1 MVNDNDDIQI
11 LINKTERFLK
21 VSRSDQA
28 IKDIKGVLKDFEK
41 VLETDPDNLHI
52 LKVYAECLVKL
63 HELRKALEVFKKL
76 MELSPINVSIMR
88 NYASALFDNGESK
101 EALNVLES
109 ALHIEPKNVKVL
121 STYSKILLRLTDYK
135 KACEIFERSLQ
146 IEPDNT
152 IALNSYGKALADS
165 GDYKKACEIFER
177 SLQINPDNT
186 ITLNSYR
193 KALADSGDYKKACE
207 IFERS
212 LQIEPDNIIALNS
225 YRKALADSGD
235 YKKACEIFER
245 SLQINPDNTIALNS
259 YGKALADSGDYKK
272 ACEIFERSL
281 QINPDDTITL
291 NTYGKALA
299 DSGDY
304 KKACEIFQRSLQINP
319 DDTIAL
325 TSYGKALADSGDY
338 KKACEIFERSLQIN
352 PDNIIA
358 LTSCG
363 KALAD
368 SGDYKKACEILQ
380 RSLQIQPD
388 NYIFF
393 IFAKCLEQLGR
404 YKDAITQIE
413 QIDTRKLKQYDV
425 NVIHITLG
433 RLYYCLKLYQKG
445 DSYFNLAIDKSDD
458 KEKSILSS
466 ARSILANNPHNENAV
481 KMLRQIT
488 EDSPRYGEAWE
499 MLRLNTSQ
507 KEYFEMVHPDYD
519 HALNDAQI
527 LNRSIYHK
535 IANEISILK
544 AIAYRILRACKD
556 ENEVLTSI
564 IASIE
569 DVLEQINSRRA
580 AEKSELEFF
589 STDETIANTNN
600 KYQHI
605 LEVVA
610 KTAHDISDFVNNE
623 LAIIESKTRRM
634 IKKTPYE
641 DPQYIQF
648 NKLLIQLEL
657 SQAALNDLKAINEG
671 IKLKKHHF
679 PVRKLF
685 EKWESNTQIDNAC
698 ITLNIQN
705 GDSYFNGD
713 EEKIKSVINE
723 LVENSIK
730 HNSQKADLQI
740 QIISRDTVNPSGI
753 RGARIPGSQKYLF
766 IEFNDNGQGIS
777 PSRKDWIFQPMKT
790 TATEGYGSGL
800 GLFIIRKT
808 LIQMNGYI
816 QETGQKGAT
825 FEIYIPYTEEP

>member
-1 MVNDNDDIQI
+1 
-11 LINKTERFLK
+11 
-21 VSRSDQA
+21 
-28 IKDIKGVLKDFEK
+28 
-41 VLETDPDNLHI
+41 
-52 LKVYAECLVKL
+52 
-63 HELRKALEVFKKL
+63 
-76 MELSPINVSIMR
+76 
-88 NYASALFDNGESK
+88 
-101 EALNVLES
+101 
-109 ALHIEPKNVKVL
+109 
-121 STYSKILLRLTDYK
+121 
-135 KACEIFERSLQ
+135 
-146 IEPDNT
+146 
-152 IALNSYGKALADS
+152 
-165 GDYKKACEIFER
+165 
-177 SLQINPDNT
+177 
-186 ITLNSYR
+186 
-193 KALADSGDYKKACE
+193 
-207 IFERS
+207 
-212 LQIEPDNIIALNS
+212 
-225 YRKALADSGD
+225 
-235 YKKACEIFER
+235 
-245 SLQINPDNTIALNS
+245 
-259 YGKALADSGDYKK
+259 
-272 ACEIFERSL
+272 
-281 QINPDDTITL
+281 
-291 NTYGKALA
+291 
-299 DSGDY
+299 
-304 KKACEIFQRSLQINP
+304 
-319 DDTIAL
+319 
-325 TSYGKALADSGDY
+325 
-338 KKACEIFERSLQIN
+338 
-352 PDNIIA
+352 
-358 LTSCG
+358 
-363 KALAD
+363 
-368 SGDYKKACEILQ
+368 
-380 RSLQIQPD
+380 
-388 NYIFF
+388 
-393 IFAKCLEQLGR
+393 
-404 YKDAITQIE
+404 
-413 QIDTRKLKQYDV
+413 
-425 NVIHITLG
+425 
-433 RLYYCLKLYQKG
+433 LYQKG
-445 DSYFNLAIDKSDD
+445 DSYFNLAIDKSD
-458 KEKSILSS
+458 
-466 ARSILANNPHNENAV
+466 
-481 KMLRQIT
+481 
-488 EDSPRYGEAWE
+488 
-499 MLRLNTSQ
+499 
-507 KEYFEMVHPDYD
+507 
-519 HALNDAQI
+519 
-527 LNRSIYHK
+527 YHK

-556 ENEVLTSI
+556 KNEVLTSI

-589 STDETIANTNN
+589 STDETIVNTNN

-825 FEIYIPYTEEP
+825 FEIYIPYAEEP

>member
-1 MVNDNDDIQI
+1 D
-11 LINKTERFLK
+11 
-21 VSRSDQA
+21 
-28 IKDIKGVLKDFEK
+28 
-41 VLETDPDNLHI
+41 
-52 LKVYAECLVKL
+52 C
-63 HELRKALEVFKKL
+63 
-76 MELSPINVSIMR
+76 
-88 NYASALFDNGESK
+88 
-101 EALNVLES
+101 
-109 ALHIEPKNVKVL
+109 
-121 STYSKILLRLTDYK
+121 
-135 KACEIFERSLQ
+135 
-146 IEPDNT
+146 
-152 IALNSYGKALADS
+152 
-165 GDYKKACEIFER
+165 
-177 SLQINPDNT
+177 
-186 ITLNSYR
+186 
-193 KALADSGDYKKACE
+193 
-207 IFERS
+207 
-212 LQIEPDNIIALNS
+212 
-225 YRKALADSGD
+225 
-235 YKKACEIFER
+235 
-245 SLQINPDNTIALNS
+245 
-259 YGKALADSGDYKK
+259 
-272 ACEIFERSL
+272 
-281 QINPDDTITL
+281 
-291 NTYGKALA
+291 
-299 DSGDY
+299 
-304 KKACEIFQRSLQINP
+304 
-319 DDTIAL
+319 
-325 TSYGKALADSGDY
+325 
-338 KKACEIFERSLQIN
+338 
-352 PDNIIA
+352 
-358 LTSCG
+358 
-363 KALAD
+363 
-368 SGDYKKACEILQ
+368 KKACEILQ

-740 QIISRDTVNPSGI
+740 QIISRDTVNPSRI

>member
-1 MVNDNDDIQI
+1 LQI
-11 LINKTERFLK
+11 N
-21 VSRSDQA
+21 
-28 IKDIKGVLKDFEK
+28 
-41 VLETDPDNLHI
+41 PDNTITLTS
-52 LKVYAECLVKL
+52 YW
-63 HELRKALEVFKKL
+63 KALAD
-76 MELSPINVSIMR
+76 S
-88 NYASALFDNGESK
+88 G
-101 EALNVLES
+101 
-109 ALHIEPKNVKVL
+109 
-121 STYSKILLRLTDYK
+121 DYK

-146 IEPDNT
+146 INPDDT
-152 IALNSYGKALADS
+152 ITLTGYGKALADSGDYKKACEIFERSLQINPDDTITLTSYGKALADSGDYKKACEIFERSLQINPDDTITLTSYGKALADS

-186 ITLNSYR
+186 ITLTSYW
-193 KALADSGDYKKACE
+193 
-207 IFERS
+207 
-212 LQIEPDNIIALNS
+212 
-225 YRKALADSGD
+225 
-235 YKKACEIFER
+235 
-245 SLQINPDNTIALNS
+245 
-259 YGKALADSGDYKK
+259 KALADSGDYKK

-291 NTYGKALA
+291 
-299 DSGDY
+299 
-304 KKACEIFQRSLQINP
+304 
-319 DDTIAL
+319 

-338 KKACEIFERSLQIN
+338 KKACEIFE
-352 PDNIIA
+352 
-358 LTSCG
+358 
-363 KALAD
+363 
-368 SGDYKKACEILQ
+368 

-544 AIAYRILRACKD
+544 AIAYRILRDCKD

-766 IEFNDNGQGIS
+766 IEFNDNGQGII

>member
-11 LINKTERFLK
+11 LINKTECFLK

-28 IKDIKGVLKDFEK
+28 IKGVLKDFEK

-63 HELRKALEVFKKL
+63 YELRKALEVFKKL
-76 MELSPINVSIMR
+76 MELSPSNVSIMR

-121 STYSKILLRLTDYK
+121 STYSKILLSLTDYK
-135 KACEIFERSLQ
+135 KACEIFE
-146 IEPDNT
+146 
-152 IALNSYGKALADS
+152 
-165 GDYKKACEIFER
+165 
-177 SLQINPDNT
+177 
-186 ITLNSYR
+186 
-193 KALADSGDYKKACE
+193 
-207 IFERS
+207 
-212 LQIEPDNIIALNS
+212 
-225 YRKALADSGD
+225 
-235 YKKACEIFER
+235 
-245 SLQINPDNTIALNS
+245 
-259 YGKALADSGDYKK
+259 
-272 ACEIFERSL
+272 
-281 QINPDDTITL
+281 
-291 NTYGKALA
+291 
-299 DSGDY
+299 
-304 KKACEIFQRSLQINP
+304 
-319 DDTIAL
+319 
-325 TSYGKALADSGDY
+325 
-338 KKACEIFERSLQIN
+338 
-352 PDNIIA
+352 
-358 LTSCG
+358 
-363 KALAD
+363 
-368 SGDYKKACEILQ
+368 

-544 AIAYRILRACKD
+544 AIAYRILRDCKD

-766 IEFNDNGQGIS
+766 IEFNDNGQGII

>member
-121 STYSKILLRLTDYK
+121 STYS
-135 KACEIFERSLQ
+135 
-146 IEPDNT
+146 
-152 IALNSYGKALADS
+152 
-165 GDYKKACEIFER
+165 
-177 SLQINPDNT
+177 
-186 ITLNSYR
+186 
-193 KALADSGDYKKACE
+193 
-207 IFERS
+207 
-212 LQIEPDNIIALNS
+212 
-225 YRKALADSGD
+225 
-235 YKKACEIFER
+235 
-245 SLQINPDNTIALNS
+245 
-259 YGKALADSGDYKK
+259 
-272 ACEIFERSL
+272 
-281 QINPDDTITL
+281 
-291 NTYGKALA
+291 
-299 DSGDY
+299 
-304 KKACEIFQRSLQINP
+304 
-319 DDTIAL
+319 
-325 TSYGKALADSGDY
+325 
-338 KKACEIFERSLQIN
+338 
-352 PDNIIA
+352 
-358 LTSCG
+358 
-363 KALAD
+363 
-368 SGDYKKACEILQ
+368 
-380 RSLQIQPD
+380 
-388 NYIFF
+388 
-393 IFAKCLEQLGR
+393 KCLEQLGR

-740 QIISRDTVNPSGI
+740 QIISRDTVNPSRI

>member
-76 MELSPINVSIMR
+76 MELSPSNVSIMR
-88 NYASALFDNGESK
+88 NYASALFDNGEIK

-109 ALHIEPKNVKVL
+109 ALQLEPKNVKVL
-121 STYSKILLRLTDYK
+121 STYSRILLRLTDYK
-135 KACEIFERSLQ
+135 KACEVFE
-146 IEPDNT
+146 
-152 IALNSYGKALADS
+152 
-165 GDYKKACEIFER
+165 
-177 SLQINPDNT
+177 
-186 ITLNSYR
+186 
-193 KALADSGDYKKACE
+193 
-207 IFERS
+207 
-212 LQIEPDNIIALNS
+212 
-225 YRKALADSGD
+225 
-235 YKKACEIFER
+235 
-245 SLQINPDNTIALNS
+245 
-259 YGKALADSGDYKK
+259 
-272 ACEIFERSL
+272 
-281 QINPDDTITL
+281 
-291 NTYGKALA
+291 
-299 DSGDY
+299 
-304 KKACEIFQRSLQINP
+304 
-319 DDTIAL
+319 
-325 TSYGKALADSGDY
+325 
-338 KKACEIFERSLQIN
+338 
-352 PDNIIA
+352 
-358 LTSCG
+358 
-363 KALAD
+363 
-368 SGDYKKACEILQ
+368 

-404 YKDAITQIE
+404 YQDAITQIE

-589 STDETIANTNN
+589 STDETIVNTNN

-825 FEIYIPYTEEP
+825 FEIYIPYAEEP

>member
-1 MVNDNDDIQI
+1 
-11 LINKTERFLK
+11 
-21 VSRSDQA
+21 
-28 IKDIKGVLKDFEK
+28 
-41 VLETDPDNLHI
+41 
-52 LKVYAECLVKL
+52 
-63 HELRKALEVFKKL
+63 
-76 MELSPINVSIMR
+76 
-88 NYASALFDNGESK
+88 
-101 EALNVLES
+101 
-109 ALHIEPKNVKVL
+109 
-121 STYSKILLRLTDYK
+121 
-135 KACEIFERSLQ
+135 
-146 IEPDNT
+146 
-152 IALNSYGKALADS
+152 
-165 GDYKKACEIFER
+165 
-177 SLQINPDNT
+177 
-186 ITLNSYR
+186 
-193 KALADSGDYKKACE
+193 
-207 IFERS
+207 
-212 LQIEPDNIIALNS
+212 
-225 YRKALADSGD
+225 
-235 YKKACEIFER
+235 
-245 SLQINPDNTIALNS
+245 
-259 YGKALADSGDYKK
+259 

-281 QINPDDTITL
+281 QINPDDTIT
-291 NTYGKALA
+291 
-299 DSGDY
+299 
-304 KKACEIFQRSLQINP
+304 
-319 DDTIAL
+319 L

-338 KKACEIFERSLQIN
+338 KKACEIFE
-352 PDNIIA
+352 
-358 LTSCG
+358 
-363 KALAD
+363 
-368 SGDYKKACEILQ
+368 

-544 AIAYRILRACKD
+544 AIAYRILRDCKD

-766 IEFNDNGQGIS
+766 IEFNDNGQGII

>member
-146 IEPDNT
+146 IEPDNI
-152 IALNSYGKALADS
+152 IALNSYG
-165 GDYKKACEIFER
+165 
-177 SLQINPDNT
+177 
-186 ITLNSYR
+186 
-193 KALADSGDYKKACE
+193 
-207 IFERS
+207 
-212 LQIEPDNIIALNS
+212 
-225 YRKALADSGD
+225 KALADSGD

-281 QINPDDTITL
+281 QINPDNTITL
-291 NTYGKALA
+291 N
-299 DSGDY
+299 
-304 KKACEIFQRSLQINP
+304 
-319 DDTIAL
+319 
-325 TSYGKALADSGDY
+325 SYGKALADSGDY

-352 PDNIIA
+352 PDDTITLNSYWKA
-358 LTSCG
+358 LADSGDYKKACEIFERSLQINPDNTITLNSYG

-368 SGDYKKACEILQ
+368 SGDYKKACEIFE

-544 AIAYRILRACKD
+544 AIAYRILRDCKD

-766 IEFNDNGQGIS
+766 IEFNDNGQGII

>member
-146 IEPDNT
+146 IEPDNI
-152 IALNSYGKALADS
+152 IALNSYG
-165 GDYKKACEIFER
+165 
-177 SLQINPDNT
+177 
-186 ITLNSYR
+186 
-193 KALADSGDYKKACE
+193 
-207 IFERS
+207 
-212 LQIEPDNIIALNS
+212 
-225 YRKALADSGD
+225 KALADSGD

-281 QINPDDTITL
+281 QINPDNTITL
-291 NTYGKALA
+291 N
-299 DSGDY
+299 
-304 KKACEIFQRSLQINP
+304 
-319 DDTIAL
+319 
-325 TSYGKALADSGDY
+325 SYGKALADSGDY
-338 KKACEIFERSLQIN
+338 KKACEIFE
-352 PDNIIA
+352 
-358 LTSCG
+358 
-363 KALAD
+363 
-368 SGDYKKACEILQ
+368 

-544 AIAYRILRACKD
+544 AIAYRILRDCKD

-766 IEFNDNGQGIS
+766 IEFNDNGQGII